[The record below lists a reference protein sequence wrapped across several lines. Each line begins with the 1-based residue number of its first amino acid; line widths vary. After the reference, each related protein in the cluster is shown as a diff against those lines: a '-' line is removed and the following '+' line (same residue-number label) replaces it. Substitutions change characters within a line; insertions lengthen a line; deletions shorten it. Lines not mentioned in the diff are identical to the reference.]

1 MNKLT
6 AIVIG
11 AGDRGSNA
19 YAPFALKNPN
29 KLEIVGVAEPLD
41 DRRDAFKEKF
51 NLNESQ
57 CFKGY
62 EEILSEEKLAD
73 IAIICTQDKM
83 HFEPTIKALKK
94 GYDVLLEKP
103 MSPNANECIEMARVA
118 EEEGRLLSICHVLR
132 YTPFFQKLKDV
143 LDSGKIGDI
152 VSVQHNENVGYYHQA
167 HSFVR
172 GNWRNSDETA
182 PMILAKSCHDMDILL
197 YLIGKK
203 CLRVS
208 SFGSLNHFTSQNAP
222 EGAPKRCLDGCPK
235 EDTCP
240 FFAPKYYL
248 TDNTGWPTSTITT
261 DLSYEGRLKA
271 LKEGPYGRCVYHCD
285 NNVVDHQVVNM
296 ELEDGVTAS
305 FTMCAFTHDVGRT
318 LKIMGT
324 KGEIRGHMNLR
335 ELEIHSFIDNS
346 IEKITLPAPKSG
358 HGGGDFGL
366 IKDFVNLVSGL
377 KCEAL
382 TSAKTSVESHLM
394 ALAAEK
400 SRTTHKMVEINEFF
414 K

>member
-1 MNKLT
+1 MSKLT

-11 AGDRGSNA
+11 SGDRGSNA

-41 DRRDAFKEKF
+41 DRRENFKKKF
-51 NLNESQ
+51 NLKEGQ
-57 CFKGY
+57 CFKNY
-62 EEILSEEKLAD
+62 EEILKEDKLAD

-103 MSPNANECIEMARVA
+103 MSPDAKECIEMSNVA
-118 EEEGRLLSICHVLR
+118 EQEGRILSICHVLR
-132 YTPFFQKLKDV
+132 YTPFFQKLKSI
-143 LDSGKIGDI
+143 LDSAKIGDI
-152 VSVQHNENVGYYHQA
+152 VSIQHNENVGYYHQA

-197 YLIGKK
+197 YLIGKRA
-203 CLRVS
+203 LRVS
-208 SFGSLNHFTSQNAP
+208 SFGSLKHFNSSNAP

-248 TDNTGWPTSTITT
+248 TDNIGWPTSTITT

-285 NNVVDHQVVNM
+285 NNVVDHQVVNI
-296 ELEDGVTAS
+296 EFEDGITAA

-324 KGEIRGHMNLR
+324 KGEIMGHMNLR
-335 ELEIHSFIDNS
+335 ELIIHNFMDNS
-346 IEKITLPAPKSG
+346 IEKITLPAPVSG

-366 IKDFVNLVSGL
+366 IKDFIELVAGL
-377 KCEAL
+377 KAQGL
-382 TSAKTSVESHLM
+382 TSAKTSVESHLI

-400 SRTTHKMVEINEFF
+400 SRTTHKIVDIAEFF
-414 K
+414 N

>member
-1 MNKLT
+1 MSKLT

-29 KLEIVGVAEPLD
+29 KLEIIGVAEPLD
-41 DRRDAFKEKF
+41 DRREEFKKKF
-51 NLNESQ
+51 NLKENQ
-57 CFKGY
+57 CFKNY
-62 EEILSEEKLAD
+62 EEILKKDQLAD

-103 MSPNANECIEMARVA
+103 MSPDAKECIEMAKVA
-118 EEEGRLLSICHVLR
+118 EEEGRTLSICHVLR
-132 YTPFFQKLKDV
+132 YTPFFQKLKSI

-203 CLRVS
+203 ALRVS
-208 SFGSLNHFTSQNAP
+208 SFGSLNHFTSANAP

-248 TDNTGWPTSTITT
+248 TDNLGWPTSTITT
-261 DLSYEGRLKA
+261 DLSYEGRLKS

-285 NNVVDHQVVNM
+285 NNVVDHQVVNIAF
-296 ELEDGVTAS
+296 EDGVTAA

-335 ELEIHSFIDNS
+335 ELIIHNFIDNS
-346 IEKITLPAPKSG
+346 IEKITLPAPISG

-366 IKDFVNLVSGL
+366 IKDFVELVNGSKAQG
-377 KCEAL
+377 L
-382 TSAKTSVESHLM
+382 TSAKTSVESHLI

-400 SRTTHKMVEINEFF
+400 SRTTNKIVEISEFF
-414 K
+414 